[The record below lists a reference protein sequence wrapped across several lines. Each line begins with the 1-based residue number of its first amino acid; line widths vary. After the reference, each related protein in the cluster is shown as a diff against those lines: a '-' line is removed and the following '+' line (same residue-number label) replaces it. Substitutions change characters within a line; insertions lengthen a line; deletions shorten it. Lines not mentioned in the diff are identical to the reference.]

1 VAGVLLF
8 AFALLALD
16 ADESAEQDGNSEI
29 ACRCKELLVLHG
41 LHRRS
46 FMVSPVGADEMQ

>member
-46 FMVSPVGADEMQ
+46 FMVSPVGAEMQ